1 MKLFTEFRYAAGT
14 WKYPRRMIAKAES
27 NRLGPNNRFI
37 VTNLD
42 DDGQYLSEKV
52 YCACGE
58 MANRV
63 KEQQLDLLADRTSCH
78 DFVTNQFRLL
88 LSSLAYILMER
99 FRTLL
104 LTGTEFAEATCGQ
117 HSVINRAIIRQ
128 NTRKIFK
135 CLAKSGTLALDR
147 CENHRL
153 EITAWGAAQITEKM
167 TTCDLEIKTI
177 ELLRHFSTIRTFHA
191 IFRLK
196 PILLT

>member
-1 MKLFTEFRYAAGT
+1 MFSAGIHCSRLACGHPKQVETAYNKTHEKKLKLFTEFRYAAGT

-27 NRLGPNNRFI
+27 NRLGPHNRFI

-104 LTGTEFAEATCGQ
+104 LTGTEFVETTCSNIRLYLVKIG
-117 HSVINRAIIRQ
+117 AIIRR
-128 NTRKIFK
+128 NTRKIYV
-135 CLAKSGTLALDR
+135 ALSSA
-147 CENHRL
+147 CPN
-153 EITAWGAAQITEKM
+153 Q
-167 TTCDLEIKTI
+167 
-177 ELLRHFSTIRTFHA
+177 ELLCLIA
-191 IFRLK
+191 VKI
-196 PILLT
+196 IAWE